1 MTCDDPAA
9 LLSLGQGRARE
20 LTDSTRSGEG
30 YEVFTQAEAVF
41 GPVEVVRAEFASR
54 LHFAAKVLG
63 RDAYADQV
71 AAAEPGLPW
80 RTVWAWWR
88 PVGAH
93 RAEPNLSGDRSATVF
108 DPVDFD
114 PAQGTADR
122 GPLLAVWSLWTA
134 QRWFDLETGAP
145 RPAPAPGEFA
155 ERDEEAQD
163 DGPFLF
169 DTDEDAW
176 ALHCP
181 GTWEEPVALGGGRFL
196 IVEARGIAVVERN
209 EAVVEAGWPTGGA
222 DHGSWEEAT
231 ATPWFVAPSPSGAPL
246 DAARVD
252 AVFGDLVIPLPEQRL
267 PAALAHRP
275 TRDLLTAV
283 GLPRHWAAGVS
294 GFALAFGEQ
303 EPWAPA
309 TDAEGLL
316 HLGTFEF
323 GYADEGK
330 VLLHPETGAVSL
342 TRGDP
347 DDDAPPAPFPFAR
360 DTETFLRLLEA
371 VRRFMGACW
380 DPYPAEDGQRDFR
393 AEVSAHAP
401 DALDEATPGGDAWG
415 HLFASITELGVDGY

>member
-9 LLSLGQGRARE
+9 LLAIGQGRARE

-41 GPVEVVRAEFASR
+41 GPVEVARAEFASR

-63 RDAYADQV
+63 RDAYADRV

-93 RAEPNLSGDRSATVF
+93 RSAPNLSGDRSATVF
-108 DPVDFD
+108 DPV
-114 PAQGTADR
+114 AESADG
-122 GPLLAVWSLWTA
+122 GPLLALWSLWTA

-145 RPAPAPGEFA
+145 RPAPAAGEFA
-155 ERDEEAQD
+155 ERKQEAPD

-176 ALHCP
+176 ALQCP
-181 GTWEEPVALGGGRFL
+181 GTWEEPVPLGGGRFL
-196 IVEARGIAVVERN
+196 LVEARGIAVVERN
-209 EAVVEAGWPTGGA
+209 EAAVEAGWPTGGA
-222 DHGSWEEAT
+222 AHDSWEGAT
-231 ATPWFVAPSPSGAPL
+231 ATPWFVARSPADAPL

-252 AVFGDLVIPLPEQRL
+252 AVFGDLVIRLPEQRL
-267 PAALAHRP
+267 PAALTHRP

-283 GLPRHWAAGVS
+283 GLPRRWAGGVS
-294 GFALAFGEQ
+294 GFELAFGEQ
-303 EPWAPA
+303 ESWTGEVDEA
-309 TDAEGLL
+309 GLL

-323 GYADEGK
+323 GYADEGR

-360 DTETFLRLLEA
+360 DTETFLCLLEA
-371 VRRFMGACW
+371 VYRFMGACW
-380 DPYPAEDGQRDFR
+380 DPYPVEDGHADFL
-393 AEVSAHAP
+393 AEVSAREA
-401 DALDEATPGGDAWG
+401 DALDEASPGGDAWG